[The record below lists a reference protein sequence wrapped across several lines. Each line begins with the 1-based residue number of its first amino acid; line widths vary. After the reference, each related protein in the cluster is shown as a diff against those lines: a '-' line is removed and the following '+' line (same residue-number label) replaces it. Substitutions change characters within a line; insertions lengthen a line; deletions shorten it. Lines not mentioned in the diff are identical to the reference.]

1 MREESD
7 LRGLVSL
14 GSLAPCFRTQIPE
27 SHNECYLGSADLKNT
42 KPGAD
47 IRSDCVVG
55 SQPGAQGLAVMLTT
69 RPRLFLVE
77 SRA

>member
-1 MREESD
+1 MGKESD

-14 GSLAPCFRTQIPE
+14 RSLAPCFRTQIPE
-27 SHNECYLGSADLKNT
+27 SHDECYLGSADLRNT

-55 SQPGAQGLAVMLTT
+55 SQSAAHARAVMLTT
-69 RPRLFLVE
+69 RLRRFVGE